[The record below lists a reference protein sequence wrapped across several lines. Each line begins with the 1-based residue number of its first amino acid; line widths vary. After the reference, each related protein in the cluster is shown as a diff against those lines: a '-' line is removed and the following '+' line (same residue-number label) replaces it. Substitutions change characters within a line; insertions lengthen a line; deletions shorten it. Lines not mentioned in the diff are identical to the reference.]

1 VTAER
6 DHTELPPD
14 KHRLLVKAI
23 RLEWFSI
30 VYLLSAIVLL
40 YLTLGS
46 SQAMKAT
53 WVEDILGL
61 LPPAAFLIASRVRR
75 RSPNRRFPY
84 GYHRVTSVAF
94 LSASM
99 ALLALGAFILYDSVS
114 KLARFEHPP
123 IDLVKPIGDEPVWL
137 GWLMLAALT
146 YSTVPQ
152 VILGRLK
159 QPLARELH
167 DKVLFADA
175 EMNRADWMTGVAAML
190 GVVGIGLGLWWA
202 DAVAASVISIDI
214 VHDGYKNLRVAL
226 GDLMDKEPTVVD
238 HSRADP
244 LPKRIEHELRAL
256 RWVRDAE
263 VRLREE
269 GHVFIGEAFVV
280 PVDDEDL
287 VGRLDRANQQL
298 RKLDWRLHELV
309 IAPVPEIVRP
319 EPAGGSSGAQ
329 ARP

>member
-1 VTAER
+1 VSAGR
-6 DHTELPPD
+6 DHHELPPD
-14 KHRLLVKAI
+14 KHKLLVKAVW
-23 RLEWFSI
+23 LEWFSI
-30 VYLLSAIVLL
+30 VYLLTAIVLL

-46 SQAMKAT
+46 SQAMRAA
-53 WVEDILGL
+53 WVEDILGV
-61 LPPAAFLIASRVRR
+61 LPPAAFLIASRLRR
-75 RSPNRRFPY
+75 RPPDERFPY
-84 GYHRVTSVAF
+84 GYHRVTSIAF
-94 LSASM
+94 LTASM

-114 KLARFEHPP
+114 KLASFEHPP
-123 IDLVKPIGDEPVWL
+123 IDLVKPIGDEPIWL
-137 GWLMLAALT
+137 GWLMLAALA
-146 YSTVPQ
+146 YSTAPQ
-152 VILGRLK
+152 VVLGRLK

-190 GVVGIGLGLWWA
+190 GVAGIGLGLWWA
-202 DAVAASVISIDI
+202 DAVAASVISVDI
-214 VHDGYKNLRVAL
+214 VHDGYRNLRVAL

-244 LPKRIEHELRAL
+244 LPKRVEHELRTL
-256 RWVRDAE
+256 PWVRDAE

-280 PVDDEDL
+280 PVDDDDL

-319 EPAGGSSGAQ
+319 EPAGDQ